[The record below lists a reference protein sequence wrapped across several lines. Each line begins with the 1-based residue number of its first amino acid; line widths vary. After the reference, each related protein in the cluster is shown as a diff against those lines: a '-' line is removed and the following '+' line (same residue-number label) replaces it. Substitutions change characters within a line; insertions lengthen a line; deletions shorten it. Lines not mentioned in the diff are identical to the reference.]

1 MFSFWQKILSRLET
15 TDLWFLVLRVATIL
29 VGMVWYHWVPYDAG
43 TQFIFA
49 LLLSGFVVYTVILYV
64 SIFLWP
70 GRIRT
75 FYLVAMAIDLL
86 FIFSLVGYV
95 DKLQG
100 SFFIAFYLLVGLHS
114 FYFGPLV
121 GLFAAVTAASLYTYL
136 YFDFGRPL
144 SPSEM
149 FLRISFLFLIAGSFG
164 VLSVKERRDKEK
176 IERLNQELAH
186 RNAVLM
192 QVYRYLSIGRLA
204 PGMAEKVNN
213 PMAIIMGRAA
223 ILRKELEGGGLPKS
237 VIDGL
242 GVIYSHAQH
251 VASMFK
257 NLVNLLTSVS
267 AEPKR
272 VDLNEI
278 VKDALWL
285 MGGRFEERHIEV
297 VPLLSQNASFVRGD
311 AQELHE
317 AIVHLLNNAVDA
329 LPHGGTLQA
338 ETCSDGQSPDQ
349 VLVRI
354 SDNGAG
360 IRKGDMDK
368 IFIPFFTT
376 KVTGDGVGLGLTV
389 ALNIIKRHDGIMS
402 VQSEWGKGTT
412 FTISFPPYGNFSG
425 GSS

>member
-121 GLFAAVTAASLYTYL
+121 GLFAAGAAASLYTYL

-204 PGMAEKVNN
+204 PRIAEKVNN

-223 ILRKELEGGGLPKS
+223 ILRKELEDKGLPKS

-278 VKDALWL
+278 VRGALWL

-297 VPLLSQNASFVRGD
+297 VPLLSQDASFVRGD

-329 LPHGGTLQA
+329 LPHGGTIQA
-338 ETCSDGQSPDQ
+338 ETSSDGQSPDQ

-360 IRKGDMDK
+360 VRREDMEK

-376 KVTGDGVGLGLTV
+376 KGTGDGVGLGLTV

-402 VQSEWGKGTT
+402 VQSEWGKGTI
-412 FTISFPPYGNFSG
+412 FTVSFPSYGNSGG

>member
-1 MFSFWQKILSRLET
+1 MVSTVKKILFRLET
-15 TDLWFLVLRVATIL
+15 IDIWFLALRFATIL
-29 VGMVWYHWVPYDAG
+29 AGMGWYTWVPYEPN
-43 TQFIFA
+43 TRSIFG
-49 LLLSGFVVYTVILYV
+49 LLLLGFIAYTIVLYLG
-64 SIFLWP
+64 IFLWP
-70 GRIRT
+70 GKIKN
-75 FYLVAMAIDLL
+75 FYLLALAIDLL
-86 FIFSLVGYV
+86 SIFLLIRYVGQ
-95 DKLQG
+95 LQG
-100 SFFIAFYLLVGLHS
+100 SFFIAFYLLIGLHS

-121 GLFAAVTAASLYTYL
+121 GLLTAAAAASLYGYL
-136 YFDFGRPL
+136 YFELGRPL
-144 SPSEM
+144 FASEM

-176 IERLNQELAH
+176 IERLNQQLAH
-186 RNAVLM
+186 RNKVLM

-223 ILRKELEGGGLPKS
+223 ILRKELEGRALPKS

-257 NLVNLLTSVS
+257 NLVSLLTSVS

-278 VKDALWL
+278 VRGALWL

-297 VPLLSQNASFVRGD
+297 VPLLSQDASFVRGD

-360 IRKGDMDK
+360 IRREDMEK

-376 KVTGDGVGLGLTV
+376 KVTGNGVGLGLTV

-402 VQSEWGKGTT
+402 VQSERGKGTI
-412 FTISFPPYGNFSG
+412 FTVSFPPYGNSG
-425 GSS
+425 GGAS

>member
-1 MFSFWQKILSRLET
+1 ML
-15 TDLWFLVLRVATIL
+15 
-29 VGMVWYHWVPYDAG
+29 
-43 TQFIFA
+43 
-49 LLLSGFVVYTVILYV
+49 
-64 SIFLWP
+64 
-70 GRIRT
+70 
-75 FYLVAMAIDLL
+75 
-86 FIFSLVGYV
+86 
-95 DKLQG
+95 
-100 SFFIAFYLLVGLHS
+100 
-114 FYFGPLV
+114 
-121 GLFAAVTAASLYTYL
+121 
-136 YFDFGRPL
+136 
-144 SPSEM
+144 
-149 FLRISFLFLIAGSFG
+149 
-164 VLSVKERRDKEK
+164 
-176 IERLNQELAH
+176 
-186 RNAVLM
+186 
-192 QVYRYLSIGRLA
+192 
-204 PGMAEKVNN
+204 
-213 PMAIIMGRAA
+213 
-223 ILRKELEGGGLPKS
+223 
-237 VIDGL
+237 
-242 GVIYSHAQH
+242 
-251 VASMFK
+251 K
-257 NLVNLLTSVS
+257 NVVNLLTSVS

-297 VPLLSQNASFVRGD
+297 VPLLSQDASFVQGD

-360 IRKGDMDK
+360 VRREDMEK

-376 KVTGDGVGLGLTV
+376 KGTGDGVGLGLTV

>member
-1 MFSFWQKILSRLET
+1 MFSFRQKIPSRLET

-29 VGMVWYHWVPYDAG
+29 VGVVWYHWVPYDVG
-43 TQFIFA
+43 TQFIFG

-64 SIFLWP
+64 CIFLWP
-70 GRIRT
+70 GRIRA
-75 FYLVAMAIDLL
+75 FYLLAMAVDLL

-114 FYFGPLV
+114 FYFGPVV
-121 GLFAAVTAASLYTYL
+121 GLFTAVAAASLYTYL

-164 VLSVKERRDKEK
+164 VLSLKERRDKEK

-186 RNAVLM
+186 RNKVLM

-204 PGMAEKVNN
+204 PRIAEKVNN

-223 ILRKELEGGGLPKS
+223 ILQKELKGTGLPKS
-237 VIDGL
+237 VVEGL
-242 GVIYSHAQH
+242 EVIYSHAHH
-251 VASMFK
+251 VASMFR
-257 NLVNLLTSVS
+257 NLVALLTARS
-267 AEPKR
+267 AELKR
-272 VDLNEI
+272 VDLNE
-278 VKDALWL
+278 VLQGALWL
-285 MGGRFEERHIEV
+285 MEGRLEERQIEV
-297 VPLLSQNASFVRGD
+297 APNLSQGPAFIRGD
-311 AQELHE
+311 AHELHE

-338 ETCSDGQSPDQ
+338 ETCSDGRSSDQ

-360 IRKGDMDK
+360 IREEDMEK

-376 KVTGDGVGLGLTV
+376 KVTGNGVGLGLTV

-402 VQSEWGKGTT
+402 VQSERGKGTT
-412 FTISFPPYGNFSG
+412 FTVSFPPYGNSG
-425 GSS
+425 EGSS